1 MQHNPCLKAD
11 PAPIFRHVESDGNRA
26 VADNRMCEIM
36 NRMTLNQ
43 KVAFGRALTPATAT
57 ITRETGIAAAAR
69 FGRVLVNSV
78 RGYLKRTAIETE
90 LARLDSRMLSDIGLT
105 RGEIASV
112 ARAAVE
118 QPAEGSLFAEF
129 SRMLVNLVIRPV
141 VDWNR
146 RRHVYDTLMS
156 MDERML
162 SDIGLARYEVADY
175 VRTLG
180 QKAAQPLPET
190 LAAMEQDVTAPI
202 RAWSRARLTAKQLS
216 RLTDRQLLD
225 IGVVRGD
232 IEELAQDVARKAT
245 LVANFNQSPSA
256 PKAA

>member
-1 MQHNPCLKAD
+1 MQHNPCLKAG
-11 PAPIFRHVESDGNRA
+11 PVPIFRYVESDGNRA

-36 NRMTLNQ
+36 NWMTLNQ
-43 KVAFGRALTPATAT
+43 KVAFDRAVSPAT

-105 RGEIASV
+105 RGEIGSV

-118 QPAEGSLFAEF
+118 QPTEGSLFAEF

-141 VDWNR
+141 VEWNR

-162 SDIGLARYEVADY
+162 SDIGLARYEVAEY
-175 VRTLG
+175 VRKLS

-245 LVANFNQSPSA
+245 LAANFNQSPSA